1 MVQNLFG
8 DLSLDSTIKALKN
21 VISRFTFDTS
31 GQLRT
36 TVAGTVAVS
45 SGTVA
50 VSSGTV
56 AVSSGTVTTVG
67 TVTTSNGSIGDS
79 GKPSTIMQ
87 NSSMMFN
94 SSVRRNFA

>member
-1 MVQNLFG
+1 MVKNLFG
-8 DLSLDSTIKALKN
+8 DLGLDSTIKALKN
-21 VISRFTFDTS
+21 VISRFTFDTT

-45 SGTVA
+45 SGTITT
-50 VSSGTV
+50 VS
-56 AVSSGTVTTVG
+56 TVTQ
-67 TVTTSNGSIGDS
+67 SNISFGDS
-79 GKPSTIMQ
+79 GKLSTTMQ

>member
-1 MVQNLFG
+1 MVTNLFG

-36 TVAGTVAVS
+36 TVAGTVGIS
-45 SGTVA
+45 SGTIT
-50 VSSGTV
+50 TV
-56 AVSSGTVTTVG
+56 A
-67 TVTTSNGSIGDS
+67 TSNGSIGDS
-79 GKPSTIMQ
+79 GKTSTIMQ

>member
-1 MVQNLFG
+1 MVTNLFG

-21 VISRFTFDTS
+21 VISRFTFDTA

-45 SGTVA
+45 SGTVTT
-50 VSSGTV
+50 VS
-56 AVSSGTVTTVG
+56 TVTQANI
-67 TVTTSNGSIGDS
+67 SFGDS
-79 GKPSTIMQ
+79 GKLSTTIQ
-87 NSSMMFN
+87 NSSIMFN

>member
-1 MVQNLFG
+1 MIQNLFG
-8 DLSLDSTIKALKN
+8 DLGLDSTIKALKN
-21 VISRFTFDTS
+21 VISRFTFDTT
-31 GQLRT
+31 GQLR
-36 TVAGTVAVS
+36 VGGTVGVS
-45 SGTVA
+45 SLPTLA
-50 VSSGTV
+50 
-56 AVSSGTVTTVG
+56 TVT

>member
-45 SGTVA
+45 SGTITT
-50 VSSGTV
+50 VS
-56 AVSSGTVTTVG
+56 TVTQANI
-67 TVTTSNGSIGDS
+67 SFGDS
-79 GKPSTIMQ
+79 GKLSTTIQ
-87 NSSMMFN
+87 NSSIMFN

>member
-1 MVQNLFG
+1 MVTNLFG
-8 DLSLDSTIKALKN
+8 ELGLDSTIKALKN

-45 SGTVA
+45 SGTITT
-50 VSSGTV
+50 VS
-56 AVSSGTVTTVG
+56 TVTTA
-67 TVTTSNGSIGDS
+67 NISIGDT

>member
-45 SGTVA
+45 SGTI
-50 VSSGTV
+50 T
-56 AVSSGTVTTVG
+56 

>member
-21 VISRFTFDTS
+21 VISRFTFDSS

-36 TVAGTVAVS
+36 TVVGTVAVS
-45 SGTVA
+45 SGTI
-50 VSSGTV
+50 STV
-56 AVSSGTVTTVG
+56 A
-67 TVTTSNGSIGDS
+67 TSNGSIGDS
-79 GKPSTIMQ
+79 GKTSTIMQ

>member
-45 SGTVA
+45 SGTITT
-50 VSSGTV
+50 VS
-56 AVSSGTVTTVG
+56 TVTQANI
-67 TVTTSNGSIGDS
+67 SFGDS

>member
-45 SGTVA
+45 SGTI
-50 VSSGTV
+50 T
-56 AVSSGTVTTVG
+56 TVTTVG

>member
-21 VISRFTFDTS
+21 VISRFTFDTA

-36 TVAGTVAVS
+36 TV
-45 SGTVA
+45 SGTVGIG
-50 VSSGTV
+50 SGVITTV
-56 AVSSGTVTTVG
+56 A
-67 TVTTSNGSIGDS
+67 TSNGSIGDS
-79 GKPSTIMQ
+79 GKTSTIMQ
-87 NSSMMFN
+87 SSSMMFN

>member
-1 MVQNLFG
+1 MAITNLFG
-8 DLSLDSTIKALKN
+8 DLGLDSTIKALKN
-21 VISRFTFDTS
+21 VISRFTFDTT
-31 GQLRT
+31 GQLR
-36 TVAGTVAVS
+36 VGGTVGVS
-45 SGTVA
+45 SLPTLA
-50 VSSGTV
+50 
-56 AVSSGTVTTVG
+56 TVT

>member
-1 MVQNLFG
+1 MVTNLFG
-8 DLSLDSTIKALKN
+8 DLGLDSTIKALKN

-45 SGTVA
+45 SGTVTT
-50 VSSGTV
+50 VS
-56 AVSSGTVTTVG
+56 TVTQ
-67 TVTTSNGSIGDS
+67 SNISFGDS
-79 GKPSTIMQ
+79 GKLSTTMQ

>member
-8 DLSLDSTIKALKN
+8 DLGLDSTIKALKN

-31 GQLRT
+31 GQLR
-36 TVAGTVAVS
+36 VGGTV
-45 SGTVA
+45 GI
-50 VSSGTV
+50 
-56 AVSSGTVTTVG
+56 SSGTVTTVS
-67 TVTTSNGSIGDS
+67 TVTQSNISFGDS
-79 GKPSTIMQ
+79 GKLSTTIQ

>member
-1 MVQNLFG
+1 MVTNLFG

-21 VISRFTFDTS
+21 VISRFTFDAG

-36 TVAGTVAVS
+36 VTSGYVS
-45 SGTVA
+45 I
-50 VSSGTV
+50 
-56 AVSSGTVTTVG
+56 SSGTVTTVT

-79 GKPSTIMQ
+79 GKTSTIMQ